1 MEYESLEDIERAYN
15 ASILYKSFAFLFG
28 PTRSRVPGL
37 LVHLSNGTVL
47 FDGEISSGKIFGI
60 PMGKER
66 VEKVSLE
73 ISVDQISEIALV
85 KKRDALAFTEGR
97 TTTISPIT
105 KYRKKRFFLAED
117 PIIMMVSE
125 ETLFFETPEP
135 DTIVEHIQRQ
145 NAQKGATTMK
155 AFHAYDIRGIYNEHF
170 TKEDAYKVGFFLP
183 RLLDAKKVL
192 IGRDVRVSSDEI
204 FASLSQGIMDA
215 GADVYDMGL
224 ATTPSVYFGT
234 AHFDFDAS
242 VQITASHNSKEY
254 NGMKISRKG
263 AKPVGA
269 DSGLKDLQRMFEN
282 DPVEPVAKK
291 GTLHTIDVLPA
302 YKEYLK
308 ERTPDFSNLDIS
320 VDCSNGMASL
330 LVKDVLGDAPHYMYD
345 TLDGTFPNHEPNP
358 LVVDNV
364 KDLMEMVKENKSDIG
379 IIYDGDADRVMFV
392 DEKGEY
398 IPADMIVG
406 LLGAYYSA
414 HGATNPTIVMDIR
427 TSRSVAE
434 FLTQKGA
441 TPVYWKV
448 GHVFAKQKIAE
459 LGAVFG
465 GELAGHYYFQEFFN
479 CDSALLCTL
488 LVLDVVAAQKRK
500 GSTISALIDEIK
512 VYASSGEV
520 NFKIENKAGAMEAL
534 YKTYAEEKNPT
545 TVLDFDGYRIEFAD
559 WWFNVRPSNTEPY
572 LRLIVEAKDQT
583 LLDTHL
589 EEITK
594 IITSFA

>member
-1 MEYESLEDIERAYN
+1 
-15 ASILYKSFAFLFG
+15 
-28 PTRSRVPGL
+28 
-37 LVHLSNGTVL
+37 
-47 FDGEISSGKIFGI
+47 
-60 PMGKER
+60 
-66 VEKVSLE
+66 
-73 ISVDQISEIALV
+73 
-85 KKRDALAFTEGR
+85 
-97 TTTISPIT
+97 
-105 KYRKKRFFLAED
+105 
-117 PIIMMVSE
+117 
-125 ETLFFETPEP
+125 
-135 DTIVEHIQRQ
+135 
-145 NAQKGATTMK
+145 MK

-170 TKEDAYKVGFFLP
+170 NKEDAYKVGFFIP
-183 RLLDAKKVL
+183 KLLEAKKVL

-204 FASLSQGIMDA
+204 FEALSRGITDA

-234 AHFDFDAS
+234 AHFGFDAS

-254 NGMKISRKG
+254 NGMKISRTK

-269 DSGLKDLQRMFEN
+269 DSGLKELQRMFEN
-282 DPVEPVAKK
+282 DPVEPVSQK
-291 GTLHTIDVLPA
+291 GSIHTIDVLPA

-330 LVKDVLGDAPHYMYD
+330 LVKDVLGDKPHYIYD

-364 KDLMEMVKENKSDIG
+364 KDLMNLVKKNKSDIG

-414 HGATNPTIVMDIR
+414 HGAENPTIVMDIR
-427 TSRSVAE
+427 TSRSVGE
-434 FLTQKGA
+434 FLESKGA
-441 TPVYWKV
+441 TPVLWKV

-465 GELAGHYYFQEFFN
+465 GELAGHYYFQDFFN

-488 LVLDVVAAQKRK
+488 LVLDVAASQKRK

-520 NFKIENKAGAMEAL
+520 NFKIEKKAEAMEAL
-534 YKTYAEEKNPT
+534 KKTYTVDHKPT
-545 TVLDFDGYRIEFAD
+545 KVLDFDGYRIEFEE

-572 LRLIVEAKDQT
+572 LRLIVEAKT
-583 LLDTHL
+583 EELLNTHL
-589 EEITK
+589 GDITK
-594 IITSFA
+594 IIKSFS